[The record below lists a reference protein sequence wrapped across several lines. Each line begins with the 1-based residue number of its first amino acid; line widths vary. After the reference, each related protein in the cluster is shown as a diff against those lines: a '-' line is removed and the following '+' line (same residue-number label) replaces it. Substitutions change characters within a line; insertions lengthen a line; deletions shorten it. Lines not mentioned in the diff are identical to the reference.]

1 MTFPGFPLVAQQVR
15 LRFPMPFLM
24 ALLMAFLML
33 LGTSFLAATVCF
45 LIRGTVP
52 GAMVQAQD
60 MDTGPG
66 TKAWPLPG
74 GE

>member
-1 MTFPGFPLVAQQVR
+1 
-15 LRFPMPFLM
+15 MPFLM

>member
-1 MTFPGFPLVAQQVR
+1 
-15 LRFPMPFLM
+15 MPFLM

-66 TKAWPLPG
+66 TKACPCQAGNDALQRAKKKPRS
-74 GE
+74 